1 MWITLK
7 LFGWKLYREV
17 DLLNETK
24 DVLVAYLML
33 FATPEEI
40 EFRVKNLK
48 SLLSIHWEIERVLNV
63 LPRELLLKIA
73 KRVQER
79 VDKENKVK
87 VGKGLTKK
95 TSKKKTSKKKAATK
109 KLPI

>member
-1 MWITLK
+1 MWITLRT
-7 LFGWKLYREV
+7 FGWKLYREV

-79 VDKENKVK
+79 IDKESKVK
-87 VGKGLTKK
+87 VGKGPVKK
-95 TSKKKTSKKKAATK
+95 ASKKKASKKKTSKK
-109 KLPI
+109 LPI